1 MASPLPIWLDRYVS
15 LGTSSAVRFR
25 VKYAGVVIYDGKAYP
40 LPSGGD
46 VSVKINDICADYVR
60 REPAPTFA
68 VEKLVGGTWQ
78 SVESVRFINDWSY
91 DYGYFRRLECK
102 EPIERVFDPRQ
113 AILISY
119 YDAPESVPA
128 TINWTEEGEIVSEA
142 MSFVPYEADDAFGA
156 AMAKAGTWHD
166 IADEYAFGEDPYVV
180 LAGVRYA
187 LEQTCAE
194 WEVVYLNAYGGY
206 DQLLIRGNVSVQDD
220 IERHTYTHTYDNRD
234 ATAHGSVIAA
244 NELTTRYTL
253 RTGYMG
259 DESSALMPQLLN
271 SPDVWLRNLNTG
283 EVIPVTL
290 DNTTTEH
297 KTFKTN
303 GGRLNQYTFTA
314 IDARNK
320 TRR

>member
-1 MASPLPIWLDRYVS
+1 MASPLPIWLDHYVD
-15 LGTSSAVRFR
+15 LGTSSSVRFR
-25 VKYAGVVIYDGKAYP
+25 VKYAGAVIYDGKAYP
-40 LPSGGD
+40 LPSSGTI
-46 VSVKINDICADYVR
+46 SVKINDICADYVR
-60 REPAPTFA
+60 RAPAPTFA

-102 EPIERVFDPRQ
+102 EPIERVIDPRQ

-128 TINWTEEGEIVSEA
+128 TINWTEEGSLVSEA
-142 MSFVPYEADDAFGA
+142 MSFVPYEADDAFGE
-156 AMAKAGTWHD
+156 AMEKAGTWHD
-166 IADEYAFGEDPYVV
+166 TADEYAYGEDPYIV

-187 LEQTCAE
+187 LENTCAE

-206 DQLLIRGNVSVQDD
+206 DQLLIRGNVAVEDT
-220 IERHTYTHTYDNRD
+220 IERQNFTRIYDNRD
-234 ATAHGSVIAA
+234 ATAHGSVTAA
-244 NELTTRYTL
+244 NELKTRYTL
-253 RTGYMG
+253 STGFMG

-283 EVIPVTL
+283 EVVPVTL

-314 IDARNK
+314 TDARNK